1 MPLRG
6 IHVVHPLV
14 ICSKHARDAAVIAA
28 ACFIVVTVKR
38 AIPGRVGGAGV
49 WRHLQLPIG
58 RERRIQ
64 VARIT
69 CQLVTLCSA
78 VFQG

>member
-1 MPLRG
+1 MPLQG

-14 ICSKHARDAAVIAA
+14 ICSKHACDAAVIAA

-38 AIPGRVGGAGV
+38 TIPGRVGGAGV
-49 WRHLQLPIG
+49 WWRLQLPIG
-58 RERRIQ
+58 RECRIQ

-69 CQLVTLCSA
+69 CRLVTLCSA